1 MEAENM
7 TEKPDQNEKISDQQL
22 EEVCGGA
29 PNAQATPSTQNASPQ
44 KPRRR
49 YPITSVGMLVK
60 S

>member
-1 MEAENM
+1 M

-29 PNAQATPSTQNASPQ
+29 QNAQATPSTQNASPQ